1 MRRRLPTP
9 KGEHTETQPS
19 PNISYAHQNRG
30 NARSRVTHSI
40 AAVNA
45 VARWRV
51 DHPARLSVVPVTLL
65 LFAELGGGPGRGAI
79 WLSLGRVC
87 DASRHTTIV
96 RKPGR
101 LIPSTERTLSKATT
115 PPPFEG

>member
-19 PNISYAHQNRG
+19 PNISSAHQNGG

-51 DHPARLSVVPVTLL
+51 DHPARLSGVPVTLL

-79 WLSLGRVC
+79 SRRRGRVC
-87 DASRHTTIV
+87 DASCYTTIS

-101 LIPSTERTLSKATT
+101 LISSTERTL
-115 PPPFEG
+115 